1 MKKPAIFLSF
11 ALACGGAAAQGVSP
25 ADPFLRQAPAQIP
38 PVLLG
43 LPAAPPASA
52 ARSST
57 AAAPAGSLNLTG
69 VQNATFGNPRTS
81 NTGSQT
87 RVVFDLAPGVTYT
100 LMPSFTGLRVDVQG
114 ARVVP
119 AVTAALGSS
128 VSEYRAGGGQ
138 VTVGTPFPLSFTE
151 GWRASEAT
159 LATGGRVL
167 ILEFGAV
174 VTGGASDSLRA
185 LVRNSPPPATAT
197 TAEANAVLNAPLGL
211 KATEPAAVT
220 VATPGRTPQASAPQV
235 PLPQTPR
242 PAAST
247 AATPTATRPTAANP
261 DQLPPG
267 DTVQPGKQF
276 PPAPALPDAN
286 AARPSALTGR
296 VAGPVQSGALLTA
309 PRVGKNPGLTRVVLE
324 LPPGSTY
331 LIEPSALGLRI
342 ELTGVGVVPQNAQ
355 NVSPEVRTWRFEPT
369 SAGVSITLVTA
380 TPTTARSGWRAQLL
394 APAPGSDRA
403 RLAIDLSP
411 ALANLT
417 PLAPAERVLAA
428 VPPVPATRGTA
439 ILALSANFVQ
449 PRVVLDP
456 GHGGRDPGAVGSIT
470 EKEVTLDV
478 ALRVRDLLRAAG
490 VDVVLTRD
498 RDRELNA
505 VKNVDLQMRAQMGT
519 PGTQL
524 FVSIHVNA
532 MEANTALRG
541 YGVET
546 WWNPNHPMS
555 NTLATILQR
564 QLVETTGAFSRGLKS
579 NQSLS
584 VLRNSRIPA
593 ALVEIGYTSH
603 PVDGL
608 NLQDNNYLDRVA
620 LGIAQGIRQAL
631 TSGVTA
637 GNAVGGGGK

>member
-11 ALACGGAAAQGVSP
+11 ALACGGAAAQGVRP
-25 ADPFLRQAPAQIP
+25 ADPFLRQAPAQASP
-38 PVLLG
+38 TLRGVTPSP
-43 LPAAPPASA
+43 PAAPS
-52 ARSST
+52 RT
-57 AAAPAGSLNLTG
+57 AAPSGSLNLTG

-81 NTGSQT
+81 NNGSQT
-87 RVVFDLAPGVTYT
+87 RVVFDLAPGVSYT
-100 LMPSFTGLRVDVQG
+100 LLPTFTGLRIDVQG
-114 ARVVP
+114 ARVLP
-119 AVTAALGSS
+119 AVTAALGGS

-138 VTVGTPFPLSFTE
+138 ATLITPFPLSFTD

-174 VTGGASDSLRA
+174 VSGGASESLRA
-185 LVRNSPPPATAT
+185 FVRNSAPPATAS
-197 TAEANAVLNAPLGL
+197 TAEATAVLNTPLGL
-211 KATEPAAVT
+211 KAAAGSAAPVSAAPVPAPVMSGAPSRT
-220 VATPGRTPQASAPQV
+220 TQTPSPAQSSSTQAS
-235 PLPQTPR
+235 
-242 PAAST
+242 
-247 AATPTATRPTAANP
+247 AANP

-267 DTVQPGKQF
+267 DSVLPGKQY

-296 VAGPVQSGALLTA
+296 VPGPAQFGALLTT
-309 PRVGKNPGLTRVVLE
+309 PRIGKNPGLTRIVLD

-331 LIEPSALGLRI
+331 LIQPTALGLRI
-342 ELTGVGVVPQNAQ
+342 ALTGLSVMPQNAQ

-369 SAGVSITLVTA
+369 DAGVEITLVTA

-394 APAPGSDRA
+394 APTPGSDRA

-417 PLAPAERVLAA
+417 PLAPNERLIAT

-439 ILALSANFVQ
+439 MLALSANFVQ

-456 GHGGRDPGAVGSIT
+456 GHGGRDPGAVGSVT

-498 RDRELNA
+498 RDRELNS

-532 MEANTALRG
+532 MEAPVALRG

-555 NTLATILQR
+555 SSLATILQE
-564 QLVETTGAFSRGLKS
+564 QIVETTGAFSRGLKS

-593 ALVEIGYTSH
+593 ALVEIGYASH

-608 NLQDNNYLDRVA
+608 NLQDANYLDRVA
-620 LGIAQGIRQAL
+620 VGIAQGIREAL

>member
-11 ALACGGAAAQGVSP
+11 ALACGGAAAQGTSP
-25 ADPFLRQAPAQIP
+25 ADPFLRQAPAQASP
-38 PVLLG
+38 TLRGTAPA
-43 LPAAPPASA
+43 PTAAPS
-52 ARSST
+52 
-57 AAAPAGSLNLTG
+57 GSLNLTG

-81 NTGSQT
+81 NNGSQT
-87 RVVFDLAPGVTYT
+87 RVVFDLAPSVAYT
-100 LMPSFTGLRVDVQG
+100 LMPTFTGLRIDVQG
-114 ARVVP
+114 ARVLP
-119 AVTAALGSS
+119 AVTAALGGS

-138 VTVGTPFPLSFTE
+138 ATLVTPFPLSLTE

-174 VTGGASDSLRA
+174 VSGGAGESLRA
-185 LVRNSPPPATAT
+185 ALRTSPPAPTSS
-197 TAEANAVLNAPLGL
+197 TAEANSVLNAPLGL
-211 KATEPAAVT
+211 KAAPGSAAPVAAAAAVT
-220 VATPGRTPQASAPQV
+220 STAPTRTT
-235 PLPQTPR
+235 QTPNPVTTR
-242 PAAST
+242 PAVTSP
-247 AATPTATRPTAANP
+247 AATRAAIASNP

-267 DTVQPGKQF
+267 DIVLPSKQF
-276 PPAPALPDAN
+276 PPAPALPDTN

-296 VAGPVQSGALLTA
+296 VTGQVQPGALLTA
-309 PRVGKNPGLTRVVLE
+309 PRIGKNPGMTRVVLD

-331 LIEPSALGLRI
+331 LIQPTTLGLRV
-342 ELTGVGVVPQNAQ
+342 ELTGLSVVPQYAQ

-369 SAGVSITLVTA
+369 DAGVDITLVTA

-394 APAPGSDRA
+394 SPAPGSDRA

-417 PLAPAERVLAA
+417 PLLPSERLVAA
-428 VPPVPATRGTA
+428 VPPVAATRGTA
-439 ILALSANFVQ
+439 ILALSASYVQ

-456 GHGGRDPGAVGSIT
+456 GHGGRDPGAVGSIV
-470 EKEVTLDV
+470 EKEVTLNV

-490 VDVVLTRD
+490 VDVVMTRD
-498 RDRELNA
+498 RDRELNP
-505 VKNVDLQMRAQMGT
+505 VKNVDLQMRAQLGS

-546 WWNPNHPMS
+546 WWNANHPMS
-555 NTLATILQR
+555 SSLATILQR

-608 NLQDNNYLDRVA
+608 NLQDANYLDRVA
-620 LGIAQGIRQAL
+620 VGIAQGIREAL

>member
-11 ALACGGAAAQGVSP
+11 ALACGGAAAQGISP
-25 ADPFLRQAPAQIP
+25 ADPFLRQAPAQATP
-38 PVLLG
+38 TLRGV
-43 LPAAPPASA
+43 PPAPAVSPLA
-52 ARSST
+52 T
-57 AAAPAGSLNLTG
+57 PAAAPSGSLNLTG

-81 NTGSQT
+81 NSGSQT

-100 LMPSFTGLRVDVQG
+100 LMPSFTGLRIDVQG
-114 ARVVP
+114 ARVLP

-138 VTVGTPFPLSFTE
+138 ATVITPFPLSFTE

-174 VTGGASDSLRA
+174 VSGGASESLRG
-185 LVRNSPPPATAT
+185 LLRTSPPAPTAA
-197 TAEANAVLNAPLGL
+197 TAEANSVLNAPLGL
-211 KATEPAAVT
+211 KATGAAPVT
-220 VATPGRTPQASAPQV
+220 ASTPGRTA
-235 PLPQTPR
+235 QTPTPPAPSPVVAPVTSTVSSTVTSMR
-242 PAAST
+242 PS
-247 AATPTATRPTAANP
+247 AANP

-267 DTVQPGKQF
+267 DIVLPGKQY
-276 PPAPALPDAN
+276 PPAPSLPDAN

-296 VAGPVQSGALLTA
+296 VPGPAQFGALLTA
-309 PRVGKNPGLTRVVLE
+309 PRIGKNPGLTRIVLD

-331 LIEPSALGLRI
+331 SIQPTPLGLRI
-342 ELTGVGVVPQNAQ
+342 ELTGLSVMPQTAQ

-369 SAGVSITLVTA
+369 DAGVDITLVTA

-394 APAPGSDRA
+394 APAPGTDRA
-403 RLAIDLSP
+403 RLALDLSP

-417 PLAPAERVLAA
+417 PLAPSERLLAA
-428 VPPVPATRGTA
+428 VPPIPATRGTA
-439 ILALSANFVQ
+439 MLALSANFVQ

-456 GHGGRDPGAVGSIT
+456 GHGGRDPGAVGSIV

-490 VDVVLTRD
+490 VDVVLTHD
-498 RDRELNA
+498 RDRELSS
-505 VKNVDLQMRAQMGT
+505 VKNTDLQLRAQMGT

-541 YGVET
+541 YGIET

-555 NTLATILQR
+555 NSLATILQG

-608 NLQDNNYLDRVA
+608 NLQDDNYLDRVA
-620 LGIAQGIRQAL
+620 VGIAQGIRQAL
-631 TSGVTA
+631 TSGITA
-637 GNAVGGGGK
+637 GTAVGGGGK